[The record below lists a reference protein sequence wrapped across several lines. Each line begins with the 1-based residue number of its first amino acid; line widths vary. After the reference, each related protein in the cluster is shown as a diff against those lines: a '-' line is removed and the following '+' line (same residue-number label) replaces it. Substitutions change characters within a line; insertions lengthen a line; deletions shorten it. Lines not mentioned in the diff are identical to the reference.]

1 MRRLP
6 QSVVRDTQTGKPIQL
21 SKAEQYNAKYW
32 QGEINRRFQ
41 NVLGYE
47 VPITTLTT
55 IVKKITTQKF
65 YNVAPALYLPVRVG
79 QGAFSSNL
87 VTYRDYDLADDFATG
102 IINTG
107 QGNARAASV
116 NVGIDAV
123 TVQIKNWNKSY
134 GWSIFDL
141 EMAAKSGNWDIVT
154 AKEKARKKNWDLGI
168 QQVAFL
174 GLKNDS
180 TCLGLLTQKGIMTDT
195 TTITGP
201 ISQMSTSALKTFL
214 TQVLT
219 VYRANNQGSAMP
231 THFVLPESDFLGLA
245 SPASADFPIRAT
257 ADLLLETLKV
267 MTGNNNFKLLPLK
280 YADPLY
286 NAGFINGNTGL
297 HVYTLLNYEEE
308 SIRMDIPVD
317 YTPTLANSLDNF
329 NFQNAGYGQFTGV
342 MAYRPLE
349 LYYFVY

>member
-1 MRRLP
+1 MFRLP
-6 QSVVRDTQTGKPIQL
+6 KQVVLDSRTGRPIL
-21 SKAEQYNAKYW
+21 LNKAERYNAQIW
-32 QGEINRRFQ
+32 QQEVNRRFK

-65 YNVAPALYLPVRVG
+65 YNVPPAQYIPVRVG

-87 VTYRDYDLADDFATG
+87 VTYRDFDLADDFSTG

-107 QGNARAASV
+107 QENARSARV
-116 NVGIDAV
+116 NVGIDSV
-123 TVQIKNWNKSY
+123 TVAVKNWNKSY

-141 EMAAKSGNWDIVT
+141 EQAAKSGNWDIVT

-168 QQVAFL
+168 QQIAFL
-174 GLKNDS
+174 GLKNDTS
-180 TCLGLLTQKGIMTDT
+180 VRGLLTQAGITTDT
-195 TTITGP
+195 STITKP
-201 ISQMSTSALKTFL
+201 ISSMSTSELKTFL
-214 TQVLT
+214 ANVLT
-219 VYRANNQGSAMP
+219 VYRNNVQGSAMP
-231 THFVLPESDFLGLA
+231 THFAIPESDFLGLA
-245 SPASADFPIRAT
+245 APASPDFPIRAT
-257 ADLLLETLKV
+257 ADLVLETFKV
-267 MTGNNNFKLLPLK
+267 MTGNPNFKLLPLR
-280 YADPLY
+280 YADPQY
-286 NAGFINGNTGL
+286 NAGFLNGNTGL

-317 YTPTLANSLDNF
+317 YTPTLANSIDNF
-329 NFQNAGYGQFTGV
+329 MFQNAGFGQFTGV

>member
-1 MRRLP
+1 MIRLP
-6 QSVVRDTQTGKPIQL
+6 QPRVLNSAGKPIL
-21 SKAEQYNAKYW
+21 LNKAELYNSKLWQY
-32 QGEINRRFQ
+32 EINRRFK

-65 YNVAPALYLPVRVG
+65 YNVAPADYVPVRVG

-87 VTYRDYDLADDFATG
+87 VTYRDFDLADDFATG

-107 QGNARAASV
+107 QANARTANV

-123 TVQIKNWNKSY
+123 TVQIKNWNKAY

-180 TCLGLLTQKGIMTDT
+180 TCLGLLTQKGITMDT
-195 TTITGP
+195 TTITKP
-201 ISQMSTSALKTFL
+201 ISSMTTAELKTF
-214 TQVLT
+214 TANVLT
-219 VYRANNQGSAMP
+219 VYRTNNQRTAMP
-231 THFVLPESDFLGLA
+231 THFILPESDFLGLA
-245 SPASADFPIRAT
+245 SAASPDFPIRAT
-257 ADLLLETLKV
+257 ADLLLETFKV
-267 MTGNNNFKLLPLK
+267 MTGNKNFKLLPLS
-280 YADPLY
+280 YADPVY
-286 NAGFINGNTGL
+286 NAGFINGSTGF
-297 HVYTLLNYEEE
+297 HIYTLLNYEEE
-308 SIRMDIPVD
+308 SIRMDIPVN

-342 MAYRPLE
+342 QAYRPLE